1 MPRYPEY
8 VPPEIPVIE
17 EYNGYV
23 VGDKVKW
30 NINSVDVGEGV
41 IQSFGTEG
49 VAILFNAVTDTGL
62 ELVGFAT
69 TITEK
74 IADQQESV

>member
-1 MPRYPEY
+1 MS
-8 VPPEIPVIE
+8 EIPVIQ
-17 EYNGYV
+17 EYNGYS

-41 IQSFGTEG
+41 IESFGLEG
-49 VAILFNAVTDTGL
+49 ASVLFNAVSDTGL

-69 TITEK
+69 TIFEK
-74 IADQQESV
+74 IEDQQEVV